1 MMGKTIFS
9 IVIND
14 NQDYWNY
21 RTDYLGSATTLK
33 GAMQMVKKWVV
44 KNEYLQAG
52 EKFNDELNSSIE
64 IWKQEINKYP
74 NSERKIIP
82 VDLNRL
88 LAE

>member
-1 MMGKTIFS
+1 
-9 IVIND
+9 
-14 NQDYWNY
+14 
-21 RTDYLGSATTLK
+21 
-33 GAMQMVKKWVV
+33 MVKKWVV

-52 EKFNDELNSSIE
+52 EKFDDELNSSVE
-64 IWKQEINKYP
+64 IWKQGINKYP